1 MRANVLTAA
10 DLNQFS
16 GSEQWF
22 RHFTGL
28 LYTEGVDYLADKGG
42 AYWLIDAIAPYQ
54 PTARRN
60 QRLCEFQIWVLTV
73 KDSAAVLECFDDL
86 PGKVLI
92 RQHIEYT
99 DFPLPEIK
107 LYFENGV
114 LMLPSER

>member
-1 MRANVLTAA
+1 MTNVLTAA
-10 DLNQFS
+10 DLTQFS
-16 GSEQWF
+16 RSEEWF

-28 LYTEGVDYLADKGG
+28 LYTEGVHYLADKGG
-42 AYWLIDAIAPYQ
+42 AFWLIDAIASYQ
-54 PTARRN
+54 HTARRN

-73 KDSAAVLECFDDL
+73 KDTEAELVCYDDL
-86 PGKVLI
+86 PGKALI

-107 LYFENGV
+107 LYVENGT